1 MCKRKTITI
10 EGPDTIN
17 TFEADVEMIPLLE
30 ELNNLGLRT
39 RSHCYGHTTK
49 APHVAIWFDNIED
62 VQIRTLE
69 HGEKDLVIT
78 WKRS

>member
-1 MCKRKTITI
+1 MCKRRTITI
-10 EGPDTIN
+10 ENSDTIH

-49 APHVAIWFDNIED
+49 VPHIAIMFDNIED
-62 VQIRTLE
+62 VQIRTLS
-69 HGEKDLVIT
+69 GGKKDLVIT
-78 WKRS
+78 WKRP